1 MCQHFSEGHFSI
13 KMGSKGPK
21 LLDFSKFIIK
31 LSEIK
36 KMFFYSV
43 LGLSRRCRHIVPPW
57 TQKPR
62 TIRVKYLN
70 TYAWQNQRYVKK
82 RHNIK
87 LFGLLDCSLLIVS
100 LKPIIEG
107 VAHTFPKWLN
117 ISPLKK
123 GWSHISWLFIIHN
136 KFSEN
141 SKKVW
146 DFIVIL
152 GYFEGAVNIQN
163 DLTYR
168 VKPIHI

>member
-36 KMFFYSV
+36 KNVFFYSV

-107 VAHTFPKWLN
+107 VGWTCSYFSQMAKYFSTKKRMISYFLTFHY
-117 ISPLKK
+117 S
-123 GWSHISWLFIIHN
+123 
-136 KFSEN
+136 
-141 SKKVW
+141 
-146 DFIVIL
+146 
-152 GYFEGAVNIQN
+152 
-163 DLTYR
+163 
-168 VKPIHI
+168 